1 MIRIPSCIPTCNP
14 LRILFRTL
22 LLCTLGALPLAHAQS
37 NPGKPIRLICPFPP
51 GGAVDI
57 ASRALAAELT
67 KVLGQTVTVDNKPGA
82 GGNIGGAE
90 AARSAPDG
98 HTLFMTTS
106 GINAIN
112 PVLYSKMGFDPIKD
126 LEPVVAVVSLN
137 NVLVVHPSVKA
148 NSVADVIALAK
159 AQPGKMNYAS
169 SGSGT
174 SIHMSG
180 EMFKHLTKVDILHIP
195 YKGSAPAVTDLL
207 GGQVM
212 MMFDNIPSALP
223 HIKAGKLRPLAV
235 TGSKRDPLLPDV
247 PTVAEA
253 GVPGYE
259 SGVWFGLA
267 VPTGTPKADIARL
280 NDAALK
286 SMKAPEFN
294 KRMTELG
301 YSIIGSTPEQMV
313 EMNKAEATR
322 WGPIVR
328 ASGAKAD

>member
-1 MIRIPSCIPTCNP
+1 MIRSI
-14 LRILFRTL
+14 FRALAAMTL
-22 LLCTLGALPLAHAQS
+22 ATASIVSAQP
-37 NPGKPIRLICPFPP
+37 NAGKPIRLICPFPP
-51 GGAVDI
+51 AGAVDI
-57 ASRALAAELT
+57 ASRAIANELS
-67 KVLGQTVTVDNKPGA
+67 KVLGQPVTVDNRPGA

-98 HTLFMTTS
+98 RTLLMTTS

-112 PVLYSKMGFDPIKD
+112 PALYARMPFDPIKD
-126 LEPVVAVVSLN
+126 LEPVIALVSLS
-137 NVLVVHPSVKA
+137 NVLAVHPSVKA
-148 NSVADVIALAK
+148 NSVADVIALAR
-159 AQPGKMNYAS
+159 AEPGKLTYAS

-180 EMFKHLTKVDILHIP
+180 EMFKYLAKVDILHIP
-195 YKGSAPAVTDLL
+195 YKCSAPAMTDLL

-223 HIKAGKLRPLAV
+223 QIKAGKLRALAV

-267 VPTGTPKADIARL
+267 VPSGTPKEEITRL
-280 NDAALK
+280 NEAAVKATK
-286 SMKAPEFN
+286 SPDFI

-301 YSIIGSTPEQMV
+301 YTIIASSPEQMTA
-313 EMNKAEATR
+313 MNKAETAR
-322 WGPIVR
+322 WAPIVK